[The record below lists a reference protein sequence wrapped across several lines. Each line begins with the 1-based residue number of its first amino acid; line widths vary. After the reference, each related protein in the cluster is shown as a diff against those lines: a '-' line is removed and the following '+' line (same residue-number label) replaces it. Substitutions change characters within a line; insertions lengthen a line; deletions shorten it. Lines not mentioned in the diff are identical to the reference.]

1 MSIRN
6 RSGFTLIELLVG
18 QPFQADGRN
27 SQAGKPDLRRGFTLI
42 ELLVVIAIIA
52 ILIGLL
58 LPAVQKVREAAAR
71 AQCKNNLKQLAL
83 ACHNYHDALGSLPRN
98 GNQFGLT
105 NSHGTNGTGCC
116 GVGGA
121 HWSWIARLL
130 PYVEQDPL
138 YRQGGIPTNRMNQ
151 DASTLAALAVDLK
164 VLFCPSDKSPRT
176 RTDSA
181 DLGGTLVA
189 LTNYKGVSGA
199 NWGTDFYPT
208 ESNFNTSY
216 RNPGTNG
223 SFNGLEKG
231 DGIFWRAD
239 IRQGALRLLQ
249 ITDGTS
255 NTFMIGEDV
264 PEMILWNAWAYANG
278 ACGTC
283 AIPPNTGITIPPL
296 GTANAADWP
305 NRYSFRSRH
314 PGGLQF
320 AYADASV
327 HFIRDTIPLQI
338 YRALATIQGGEV
350 ASAD

>member
-1 MSIRN
+1 MRLGPP
-6 RSGFTLIELLVG
+6 R
-18 QPFQADGRN
+18 GRT
-27 SQAGKPDLRRGFTLI
+27 AFTLI

-52 ILIGLL
+52 VLIGLL

-71 AQCKNNLKQLAL
+71 IQCANNLKQLAL
-83 ACHNYHDALGSLPRN
+83 ACHNYHDTSASLPRN
-98 GNQFGLT
+98 GNLFGLDQ
-105 NSHGTNGTGCC
+105 SHTANGTGCC

-130 PYVEQDPL
+130 PYLEQDNL
-138 YRQGGIPTNRMNQ
+138 YRQAGIPTSKMNQ
-151 DASTLAALAVDLK
+151 NAATLAVLALNLK
-164 VLFCPSDKSPRT
+164 TLTCPSDTTTPRT
-176 RTDSA
+176 RTNSA

-189 LTNYKGVSGA
+189 VTSYKGVSGA
-199 NWGTDFYPT
+199 NWGADFYPH
-208 ESNFNTSY
+208 ESNFSTAY
-216 RNPGTNG
+216 RNRGVNG
-223 SFNGLEKG
+223 SYNGLEKG

-239 IRQGALRLLQ
+239 LRSGALRLTD

-264 PEMILWNAWAYANG
+264 AEFIAWNAWSYANG

-296 GTANAADWP
+296 GVNASRYVDWP

-320 AYADASV
+320 AYADGTV
-327 HFIRDTIPLQI
+327 HFTSDALPLTV
-338 YRALATIQGGEV
+338 YRAMATIQGGET
-350 ASAD
+350 ATPD